1 MSTTQWTYKAITRA
15 EFDKAYDA
23 YPPNAFVKFA
33 YKYFSKSTEKGDM
46 KVSRIFS
53 WVLLGCFLAGFVA
66 TVANLSWTMV
76 AIPTF
81 AFGVLLVAI
90 AILIGGAALLN
101 NRRLRKV
108 MKKLNVTKLEY
119 AQLVERFY
127 PGS

>member
-1 MSTTQWTYKAITRA
+1 MPTQQWTYKAITRA

-46 KVSRIFS
+46 KVSKIFS
-53 WVLLGCFLAGFVA
+53 WVLIGCFVAGFA
-66 TVANLSWTMV
+66 ASVANLSWTFV

-81 AFGVLLVAI
+81 ALGGLLIAV
-90 AILIGGAALLN
+90 AILIGGAAFLN

-108 MKKLNVTKLEY
+108 MKKLNVNKIEY

>member
-1 MSTTQWTYKAITRA
+1 MPTQQWTYKAITRA
-15 EFDKAYDA
+15 EFDKASDA

-53 WVLLGCFLAGFVA
+53 WVLIGCFLAGFIA
-66 TVANLSWTMV
+66 TVLKLSWTMV

-81 AFGVLLVAI
+81 AVAGLLVLI
-90 AILIGGAALLN
+90 AIIIGGAAFMN
-101 NRRLRKV
+101 NARLRKV
-108 MKKLNVTKLEY
+108 MKKLNVNKWEY

-127 PGS
+127 P